1 MLRIGPLLAM
11 CPNSSGS
18 LSGITRISLRRERR
32 VNKKIRRSIM
42 RRGNIGVTTKTGSII
57 KKNIIRRKK
66 LRNPRRSMSRN
77 NPRRK

>member
-11 CPNSSGS
+11 YPNSLGS

-42 RRGNIGVTTKTGSII
+42 RRGNIGDITKTGNII

>member
-11 CPNSSGS
+11 CPNSLGS